1 MEQDLLCQVDRA
13 VLGLLKNF
21 PDVLSNHPQAEQ
33 LQAPQQENQ
42 DNDGG
47 VSGYGNAP
55 DQLLQNDDQKIDERG
70 SGSQKTQVSG
80 GSQGSRGEA
89 DDAINGIAE
98 QLFKGPFGG
107 CLLYTSDAAD
117 E

>member
-1 MEQDLLCQVDRA
+1 MELLGIFCVEQDLLCQVDRA

-47 VSGYGNAP
+47 VSGTAMP
-55 DQLLQNDDQKIDERG
+55 QISFCKMTIKR
-70 SGSQKTQVSG
+70 
-80 GSQGSRGEA
+80 
-89 DDAINGIAE
+89 
-98 QLFKGPFGG
+98 
-107 CLLYTSDAAD
+107 
-117 E
+117 